1 MVIFEDTTVK
11 LEFDEAVPCI
21 TWKPLRFLAGETWRK
36 PFEKGMD
43 FMEVKIKQLPNIG
56 WINDARLLKVV
67 KPEDLLWL
75 NRNVNDRA
83 YNFGAKK
90 VAFVL
95 PESAFGKWAVK
106 FYADFT
112 NKRTDNKFQIK
123 AFKTLEEARKWIG
136 AEVDIEIKEA
146 SFSE

>member
-1 MVIFEDTTVK
+1 MVIFEDDCVR
-11 LEFDEAVPCI
+11 LEFEPEIPCI
-21 TWKPLRFLAGETWRK
+21 IWKPLKFLAGETWRN
-36 PFEKGMD
+36 PFTRGMD
-43 FMEVKIKQLPNIG
+43 FMESKIKEMPDLG

-75 NRNVNDRA
+75 NKNVNDRA
-83 YNFGAKK
+83 YKFGAKK

-112 NKRTDNKFQIK
+112 NKRMDNQFQIK
-123 AFKTLEEARKWIG
+123 AFITVDDAKKWIK
-136 AEVDIEIKEA
+136 AAVISDIHEVNIQ
-146 SFSE
+146 

>member
-1 MVIFEDTTVK
+1 M
-11 LEFDEAVPCI
+11 
-21 TWKPLRFLAGETWRK
+21 
-36 PFEKGMD
+36 KGMD
-43 FMEVKIKQLPNIG
+43 FMEEKIKSMPNIG

-67 KPEDLLWL
+67 KPDDLLWL
-75 NRNVNDRA
+75 NKNVNDRA

-123 AFKTLEEARKWIG
+123 AFMTMEEAKKWIS
-136 AEVDIEIKEA
+136 ATASISVQEVNLD
-146 SFSE
+146 